1 MQVIHPSELRKIT
14 KKEAMKLLKAVLRSL
29 SIMNTGLIQDLK
41 KFSLRPFIQ
50 VMRDNDPTGSALYC
64 KEPK

>member
-14 KKEAMKLLKAVLRSL
+14 KKEAMKLLKAGTQVFEYNEYWPDTRPQEVL
-29 SIMNTGLIQDLK
+29 IEA
-41 KFSLRPFIQ
+41 FIQ